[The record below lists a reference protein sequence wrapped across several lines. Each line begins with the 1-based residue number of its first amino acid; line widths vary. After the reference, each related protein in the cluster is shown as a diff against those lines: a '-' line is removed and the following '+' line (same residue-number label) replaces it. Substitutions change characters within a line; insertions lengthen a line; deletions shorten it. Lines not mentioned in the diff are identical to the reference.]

1 MDKMTLFT
9 EFKTFLDN
17 TNRNPKHTVFVK
29 KDLCYEFT
37 DINVAMTVYT
47 SSKSNVLVEN
57 VGNHTFLVY
66 NRLSQPALCLS
77 YTEVTKLVS
86 ELL

>member
-1 MDKMTLFT
+1 VDKMTLFT

-17 TNRNPKHTVFVK
+17 TNRNPKHKVFVK

-37 DINVAMTVYT
+37 DLTVAMTVYT
-47 SSKSNVLVEN
+47 SSKSNVLVED
-57 VGNHTFLVY
+57 VGNRTFLVY
-66 NRLSQPALCLS
+66 NRMSQPTLCLS
-77 YTEVTKLVS
+77 YTEVSKLVS